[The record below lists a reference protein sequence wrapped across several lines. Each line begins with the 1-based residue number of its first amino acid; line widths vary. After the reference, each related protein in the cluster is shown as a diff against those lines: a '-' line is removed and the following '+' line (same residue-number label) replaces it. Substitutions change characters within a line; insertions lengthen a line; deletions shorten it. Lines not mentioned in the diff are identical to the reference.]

1 MSATDFPI
9 PNLRPICLF
18 FVGRAALAGSAGG
31 GGAVTDQELID
42 RIANGGRLGGEDAL
56 PPGYRGELI
65 RLMAVFVDSELAGA
79 AGFAPFINHAPGL
92 RQRSVAARIVS
103 EKFGHAER
111 VLNLMTRFG
120 VDPPLYVRSHAW
132 EARLDRFLD
141 LGNRRMG
148 GDKRLNVFH
157 YPVEGWL
164 DAITLN
170 FLMGTASAVQ
180 LGELM
185 QCSYA
190 PLAEVMAGIVPREQ
204 EHARLGET
212 ALRQLIDQHR
222 PAVDAQLAVA
232 YWFPRVAATFG
243 RVDSDRFDLYRRYGL
258 RQNPNAA
265 LLRQWRK
272 DVADR
277 LARLGLSA
285 PPE

>member
-1 MSATDFPI
+1 MSIFDGS
-9 PNLRPICLF
+9 RPGLS
-18 FVGRAALAGSAGG
+18 GRGSGT
-31 GGAVTDQELID
+31 VTDQELIAE
-42 RIANGGRLGGEDAL
+42 IAKGRKLGAEDAL
-56 PPGYRGELI
+56 PAGYRGELI

-79 AGFAPFINHAPGL
+79 AGFTPFINHAPGL
-92 RQRSVAARIVS
+92 RERAVAARIVS

-111 VLNLMTRFG
+111 VLSLMTRFG
-120 VDPPLYVRSHAW
+120 VDPALYVRSHAW

-141 LGNRRMG
+141 LGNRRIG

-164 DAITLN
+164 DAIALN

-180 LGELM
+180 LGELLR
-185 QCSYA
+185 CSYA
-190 PLAEVMAGIVPREQ
+190 PLAEAMAEIVPREE

-212 ALRQLIDQHR
+212 ALRQLIDRHR

-258 RQNPNAA
+258 RQNANAA
-265 LLRQWRK
+265 MLAQWRV
-272 DVADR
+272 DVAAR
-277 LARLGLSA
+277 LGKLGLSA
-285 PPE
+285 PSE